1 MSREHVQAII
11 TQHAEAVRLLREAST
26 AFDNAIAGLRVT
38 LDAVA
43 AANHAQ
49 GQAMAAPVA
58 GRQVGIFS
66 PSPTRGFPR
75 ALTSEFLI
83 ADPLIP
89 GLSFG

>member
-1 MSREHVQAII
+1 MSREQVDAII

-49 GQAMAAPVA
+49 GQAMDAVIAANQA
-58 GRQVGIFS
+58 ALRLMQDGR
-66 PSPTRGFPR
+66 
-75 ALTSEFLI
+75 
-83 ADPLIP
+83 
-89 GLSFG
+89 